1 MAEIKKIVLVE
12 DEIDTAKV
20 IVKRLA
26 TAGYNVMVSQDALQA
41 FRIINEERPDLV
53 ILDLMLPGGGG
64 LSVLER
70 MRLSA
75 FTTHIPVVVLTGMK
89 DETHKKKV
97 LDEGVDAY
105 LEKPYEA
112 QELLTVIKD
121 ILTRNAQDNNG

>member
-1 MAEIKKIVLVE
+1 MGEIKKIVLVE

>member
-1 MAEIKKIVLVE
+1 MGEIKKIVLVE

-53 ILDLMLPGGGG
+53 ILDLMLPGRGG

>member
-1 MAEIKKIVLVE
+1 MGEIKKIVLVE

-26 TAGYNVMVSQDALQA
+26 TAGYNVMVSHDALQA